1 MYVMEIFYRSTT
13 STSFN
18 RAELKLENGAP
29 EVFQGNEWREFDS
42 DVLKP
47 AIVTIL
53 CLK

>member
-1 MYVMEIFYRSTT
+1 MRWRFCIEVQQAP
-13 STSFN
+13 SFN